1 MSKIKLHINQFISI
15 VLITIVL
22 LPFAVQFSHAF
33 EKHEHSV
40 CEAQNKT
47 HFDSHEVDCSVFHFK
62 INTDTVEFTLTKYLA
77 QNILIEEKKTSFK
90 SIIATANIY
99 YKSLRA
105 PPYFI
110 VS

>member
-1 MSKIKLHINQFISI
+1 MSKIKLHISRLISI
-15 VLITIVL
+15 VLITVVL

-33 EKHEHSV
+33 EKHKHLV
-40 CEAQNKT
+40 CEAQNIT
-47 HFDSHEVDCSVFHFK
+47 HFDTHEVDCSVFHFK
-62 INTDTVEFTLTKYLA
+62 INTNTVEFIATEYIA
-77 QNILIEEKKTSFK
+77 QNILIEEKRTSFK
-90 SIIATANIY
+90 SITATANIN